1 MSNIIR
7 FDEIMNETEA
17 QSVSACTDSL
27 EIVERYFNESE
38 ITWGFC
44 RFLNNNR
51 TITPTELDAD
61 FKLWM
66 QRKGVDTS
74 VHKSTYIKAAFTK
87 YDANQYDETLN
98 QLQDKLKYD
107 ESLED
112 EFIKLQ
118 RYAELSDDDILIYKS
133 WVWNVKRTI
142 NHLEK
147 EQVPIPLLFS
157 TEQRY
162 GKSTFNQK
170 LYEPVAELSLR
181 RDVSSIRDSFGNGL
195 WRKLLVVDFDE
206 ISSINNSMLSKFKEW
221 CYADKVA
228 MRNPNTSTMLQFEKV
243 TNAIASSNVDVSD
256 ILKDSTGSRRIWQV
270 NLKKPLFDALERVDF
285 ENLWRCVDE
294 SDVCPLYVDNH
305 IERITQIQYETQ
317 RSRSSVEIWL
327 DEFRETN
334 VKESYKA
341 LELFALYDSWR
352 KVNKEKSLSS
362 TAFGKQVVQLGIER
376 RRKNSGNYYFF
387 DV

>member
-1 MSNIIR
+1 MNIVKLDDFI
-7 FDEIMNETEA
+7 EQTEQ
-17 QSVSACTDSL
+17 QSIAECTDSL
-27 EIVERYFNESE
+27 QLVEKYFEQSE
-38 ITWGFC
+38 IKWGFC
-44 RFLNNNR
+44 RFTKDKMSLTPSELN
-51 TITPTELDAD
+51 TD
-61 FKLWM
+61 FQLWM
-66 QRKGVDTS
+66 QRKKVDVS
-74 VHKSTYIKAAFTK
+74 FHKPRYVKAALTQYDMNMYDAAIEQLRENLK
-87 YDANQYDETLN
+87 YDATL
-98 QLQDKLKYD
+98 
-107 ESLED
+107 SD
-112 EFIKLQ
+112 EFVKLNK
-118 RYAELSDDDILIYKS
+118 YAQFSDDDILIFKS

-147 EQVPIPLLFS
+147 EQVPMPLLFS

-206 ISSINNSMLSKFKEW
+206 ISSINGSMLSKFKEW

-270 NLKKPLFDALERVDF
+270 NLKKSLFDALEYVDF
-285 ENLWRCVDE
+285 EKLWRCVDE
-294 SDVCPLYVDNH
+294 NAECPLYVDNH

-362 TAFGKQVVQLGIER
+362 TAFGRQVVQFGIER

>member
-1 MSNIIR
+1 
-7 FDEIMNETEA
+7 MNVVKLDDFIE
-17 QSVSACTDSL
+17 QSELQSIAECTDSL
-27 EIVERYFNESE
+27 QLVEKYFEQSD
-38 ITWGFC
+38 IKWGFC
-44 RFLNNNR
+44 RFTKDKMTLTPSELN
-51 TITPTELDAD
+51 AD
-61 FKLWM
+61 FQLWL
-66 QRKGVDTS
+66 QRKKVDIS
-74 VHKSTYIKAAFTK
+74 FHKPRYVNAVLT
-87 YDANQYDETLN
+87 QYDVNMYDEMID
-98 QLQDKLKYD
+98 QLRERLKYD
-107 ESLED
+107 DTLAD
-112 EFIKLQ
+112 EFVKLKKHAQ
-118 RYAELSDDDILIYKS
+118 FSDDDILIFKS

-142 NHLEK
+142 NKLEK
-147 EQVPIPLLFS
+147 EQVPMPLLFAV
-157 TEQRY
+157 EQRF

-170 LYEPVAELSLR
+170 LYEPIAELALR
-181 RDVSSIRDSFGNGL
+181 RDVSSIKDTFGNGL

-206 ISSINNSMLSKFKEW
+206 ISSINASMIAKFKEW

-228 MRNPNTSTMLQFEKV
+228 MRNPNTSTILQFEKV

-270 NLKKPLFDALERVDF
+270 NLKKPLFDALEHVDF
-285 ENLWRCVDE
+285 EKLWRCVDE
-294 SDVCPLYVDNH
+294 NAECPLYVDNH

-317 RSRSSVEIWL
+317 RCRSSVEIWL
-327 DEFRETN
+327 DEFCETN
-334 VKESYKA
+334 VKDSYKA

>member
-1 MSNIIR
+1 MNIVKLDDFI
-7 FDEIMNETEA
+7 EQTEQ
-17 QSVSACTDSL
+17 QSIAECTDSL
-27 EIVERYFNESE
+27 QLVEKYFEQSE
-38 ITWGFC
+38 IKWGFC
-44 RFLNNNR
+44 RFTKDKMSLTPSELN
-51 TITPTELDAD
+51 TD
-61 FKLWM
+61 FQLWM
-66 QRKGVDTS
+66 QRKKVDVS
-74 VHKSTYIKAAFTK
+74 FHKPRYVKAALTQYDMNMYDATIEQLRDRLK
-87 YDANQYDETLN
+87 YDATLSDEFV
-98 QLQDKLKYD
+98 KLK
-107 ESLED
+107 
-112 EFIKLQ
+112 K
-118 RYAELSDDDILIYKS
+118 YAQFSDDDILILKS

-142 NHLEK
+142 NKLEK
-147 EQVPIPLLFS
+147 EQVPMPLLFAV
-157 TEQRY
+157 EQRF

-170 LYEPVAELSLR
+170 LYEPIAELALR
-181 RDVSSIRDSFGNGL
+181 RDVSSIKDTFGNGL

-206 ISSINNSMLSKFKEW
+206 ISSINGSMLSKFKEW

-243 TNAIASSNVDVSD
+243 TNAIASSNVDVSE

-270 NLKKPLFDALERVDF
+270 NLQTPLFDALEHVSF

-294 SDVCPLYVDNH
+294 NAECPLYVDNH

-362 TAFGKQVVQLGIER
+362 TAFGIQVVQLGIER

>member
-1 MSNIIR
+1 MNIVKLDDFI
-7 FDEIMNETEA
+7 EQAEQ
-17 QSVSACTDSL
+17 QSIAECTDSL
-27 EIVERYFNESE
+27 QLVEKYFEQSE
-38 ITWGFC
+38 IKWGFC
-44 RFLNNNR
+44 RFTKDKMSLTPSELN
-51 TITPTELDAD
+51 TD
-61 FKLWM
+61 FQLWM
-66 QRKGVDTS
+66 QRKKVDVS
-74 VHKSTYIKAAFTK
+74 FHKPRYVKAALTQYDMNMYDATIEQLRDRLK
-87 YDANQYDETLN
+87 YDATLSDEFV
-98 QLQDKLKYD
+98 KLK
-107 ESLED
+107 
-112 EFIKLQ
+112 K
-118 RYAELSDDDILIYKS
+118 YAQFSDDDILILKS

-142 NHLEK
+142 NKLEK
-147 EQVPIPLLFS
+147 EQVPMPLLFAV
-157 TEQRY
+157 EQRF

-170 LYEPVAELSLR
+170 LYEPIAELALR
-181 RDVSSIRDSFGNGL
+181 RDVSSIKDTFGNGL

-206 ISSINNSMLSKFKEW
+206 ISSINGSMLSKFKEW

-243 TNAIASSNVDVSD
+243 TNAIASSNVDVSE

-270 NLKKPLFDALERVDF
+270 NLQTPLFDALEHVNF
-285 ENLWRCVDE
+285 ESLWRCVDE
-294 SDVCPLYVDNH
+294 NAECPLYVDNH

-362 TAFGKQVVQLGIER
+362 TAFGIQVVQLGIER